1 MKPYTKQK
9 RRDEIPYH
17 QYKERNFEYYV
28 LEKENKV
35 KLDQMYEGK
44 TMEELAELMQKH
56 VEGSFSDFLDMT
68 ILKYKPGY
76 CLSEFVIKPCY
87 LNPLGSIHGGFLFTI
102 ADTTAG
108 MASIVLGDKSTVTT
122 INGGMQF
129 LNPALNNNLLYA
141 EATVLKSGKR
151 IVYTD
156 VIIKG
161 EDGTVYAK
169 GSYTFARVVLDHVI
183 IPGIE

>member
-1 MKPYTKQK
+1 M
-9 RRDEIPYH
+9 E
-17 QYKERNFEYYV
+17 
-28 LEKENKV
+28 EKFSNENMQNNV
-35 KLDQMYEGK
+35 PNQMYEGK
-44 TMEELAELMQKH
+44 SLEELAELMQKH

-68 ILKYKPGY
+68 VLKYKPGY
-76 CLSEFVIKPCY
+76 SLSEFVIKPCY

-108 MASIVLGDKSTVTT
+108 IASIILGEDSTVTT
-122 INGGMQF
+122 INGNMQF
-129 LNPALNNNLLYA
+129 LNPALNNNVLYA
-141 EATVLKSGKR
+141 EANVLKSGKR

-161 EDGTVYAK
+161 VDGSVYAK